1 MKRILASFALFFPVF
16 LLAQAPARF
25 VHERITDARAEGKD
39 FPSVRL
45 FVPERSSI
53 ESDALWSAA
62 VRHADVLR
70 FDASA
75 GSSLL
80 NAPVERISLELPSS
94 TGLVVLDLIQA
105 DLFADGFQVTE
116 SATGARADVGLGIH
130 YRGVL
135 RGDSNSL
142 AAISIFPDHVM
153 GIISDS
159 QGSRVLGPV
168 EGDPQR
174 RHVLYRD
181 ADLFGDP
188 GFSCGVSDRV
198 KAYSKEELRPQGGR
212 KSIKCLNI
220 YWEADYDL
228 FQNKGSVA
236 NVTSYLTGLFNQMA
250 ILFDNDGV
258 DMQLS
263 EIFVW
268 TEASPYTGTNSAQQ
282 LNNFGTYRTS
292 FNGNLAHL
300 LELSNYGGRAYLNTI
315 CSSTSVRMAYSGIN
329 SSYNNVPTY
338 SWSTMVVTHETGHN
352 LGSSHT
358 HACVWNGNGTAI
370 DGCGPTAGYTEG
382 SCPNA
387 GLPVGGG
394 TIMSYCHLIGGT
406 GINLA
411 LGFGPQPAALIV
423 NRVNSASCLAACG
436 TSCDPPLPLTVTNLT
451 AVSATLGW
459 ANFGLGNYTLRW
471 KPTSSGT
478 WTTVT
483 GLTGTT
489 YSLTGLTQNTAYEFQ
504 VLSVCSGSNS
514 AYSASTLFT
523 TPIPCVDNY
532 EPNNSTG
539 AATVITL
546 PASRNGLISP
556 TGDNDY
562 FRFTLSATGTINMGL
577 SNLPADYDLNLR
589 NSAGTIVA
597 SASAGGTTSESISY
611 ANAAPGDYYAQVFGW
626 NGANNASVCYLLTVS
641 YQAPSCSAPQGLSS
655 NSITYNSAQIT
666 WTAGLTAI
674 TYDLR
679 WKPSAS
685 STWTNVNG
693 LTTNSY
699 ALTGLD
705 PLTSYDVQVR
715 SVCDGPGGTQGNTST
730 YTQTHSFTTLEAPC
744 EVVPRSVVAGKV
756 FLEGPYKIA
765 DGLMLD
771 SLRKLNLIPLT
782 EPYSAMGHTITG
794 AVSCSPARLLVTG
807 NDAIVDWVLM
817 ELRENSSPYTVLEAR
832 VGLLER
838 DGDVVAPDG
847 TSPLGFCPPAGTYRV
862 AVRHR
867 NHLGAMTGSG
877 IALSG
882 TATAVDFT
890 VSGTSTYGTNARKS
904 TGGVMALWAGNV
916 WTDAT
921 LRYTGQDNDRDPI
934 LTAIGGSVPTATIN
948 GYHLSDVNLDGT
960 VKYTGQDN
968 DRDPILTNIGGSV
981 PTNSLQEQLP

>member
-1 MKRILASFALFFPVF
+1 MKRILASLVLFFPAF
-16 LLAQAPARF
+16 LFAQEPARF
-25 VHERITDARAEGKD
+25 VHERISAARSEGKA
-39 FPSVRL
+39 FNTVRL
-45 FVPERSSI
+45 FVPERSGA
-53 ESDALWSAA
+53 ESDALWSSA
-62 VRHADVLR
+62 VRAADVLR
-70 FDASA
+70 FNAAAASA
-75 GSSLL
+75 LM
-80 NAPVERISLELPSS
+80 NAPAERIALELPTS
-94 TGLVVLDLIQA
+94 TGMVVIDLVQA
-105 DLFADGFQVTE
+105 DIFAEGFQVTE
-116 SATGARADVGLGIH
+116 SVTGARADVGLGIH

-135 RGDSNSL
+135 RGDPNSL
-142 AAISIFPDHVM
+142 AAISIFPDQVM
-153 GIISDS
+153 GIISDA
-159 QGSRVLGPV
+159 QGSRVLGLL
-168 EGDPQR
+168 ENDSQR

-181 ADLFGDP
+181 ADLLGDP
-188 GFSCGVSDRV
+188 GFSCGVSDREE
-198 KAYSKEELRPQGGR
+198 AYTKEELRPIGGR

-236 NVTSYLTGLFNQMA
+236 NVTTYLTGLFNQMA

-268 TEASPYTGTNSAQQ
+268 NAASPYTGTNSSQQ

-300 LELSNYGGRAYLNTI
+300 LELSNYGGRAWLNTI
-315 CSSTSVRMAYSGIN
+315 CSSTNVRMAYSGIN
-329 SSYNNVPTY
+329 ASFSNVPTY
-338 SWSTMVVTHETGHN
+338 SWSVMVVTHETGHN

-358 HACVWNGNGTAI
+358 HACVWNGNSTAI

-387 GLPVGGG
+387 GLPSGGG

-406 GINLA
+406 GINLS

-423 NRVNSASCLAACG
+423 NRVNSASCLTACG

-483 GLTGTT
+483 GLTGTS
-489 YSLTGLTQNTAYEFQ
+489 YNLTGLTQNTEYEFQ
-504 VLSVCSGSNS
+504 VLSVCASSSS
-514 AYSASTLFT
+514 AYSTSRVFT

-539 AATVITL
+539 AATVVTL

-556 TGDNDY
+556 SGDNDY
-562 FRFTLSATGTINMGL
+562 FRFTLSATGTINMSL

-589 NSAGTIVA
+589 NSAGTILV
-597 SASAGGTTSESISY
+597 SASAGGTSNESISY
-611 ANAAPGDYYAQVFGW
+611 ANAAPGDYYAQVFGF

-641 YQAPSCSAPQGLSS
+641 FQAPACSAPQGLSS

-666 WTAGLTAI
+666 WTAALTALS
-674 TYDLR
+674 YDLR
-679 WKPSAS
+679 WKPSALT
-685 STWTNVNG
+685 TWTNVNG
-693 LTTNSY
+693 LTTSSY
-699 ALTGLD
+699 PLTGLS

-715 SVCDGPGGTQGNTST
+715 SVCDGAGSQGGASS
-730 YTQTHSFTTLEAPC
+730 YTQSHTFTTLEAPC
-744 EVVPRSVVAGKV
+744 EIVPRSVVAAKV
-756 FLEGPYKIA
+756 FLEGPYKEVT
-765 DGLMLD
+765 GLMLD

-794 AVSCSPARLLVTG
+794 PTTCSPGRLLVAG
-807 NDAIVDWVLM
+807 NDAIVDWVLV
-817 ELRENSSPYTVLEAR
+817 EVRQNSAPYAVLEAR
-832 VGLLER
+832 VGLVER

-847 TSPLGFCPPAGTYRV
+847 ASPLGFCPAAGTYRL

-882 TATAVDFT
+882 TATVVNFT
-890 VSGTSTYGTNARKS
+890 LSGTTTYGTNARKAIGS
-904 TGGVMALWAGNV
+904 VMALWAGNV
-916 WTDAT
+916 WPDAA
-921 LRYTGQDNDRDPI
+921 LRYTGEFNDRDPI
-934 LTAIGGSVPTATIN
+934 LEAIGGSVPTATLA
-948 GYHLSDVNLDGT
+948 GYHLGDVNLDGT

-981 PTNSLQEQLP
+981 PTSTLLEQLP